1 MKLLPKQ
8 LRFGLM
14 EWLAILTIISMLTF
28 LSFPILSNVM
38 HQEQEKD
45 ANVKLMENAARL
57 AYIYAKANP
66 EESKEAVW
74 VFDGEKNAT
83 EVTPKELIHYHYLS
97 LDKVPPGSLIF
108 DNGRF
113 YYDPNGTPGVETIIE
128 EGGSS

>member
-1 MKLLPKQ
+1 
-8 LRFGLM
+8 
-14 EWLAILTIISMLTF
+14 MLTF

-57 AYIYAKANP
+57 AYIYAKADP